1 VRAMEQRVLGKTGF
15 RVSVLGLGA
24 SEIGSA
30 RLSPAKAARL
40 LNGALDAGLSI
51 IDTAEC
57 YGASEELIGSAIGH
71 RRGDYCLITKCGHA
85 SGLDLPEWT
94 PALIERS
101 IERSL
106 KRLRT
111 DCIDVVQ
118 LHGCSEEAL
127 RRGDVVAALQRAREK
142 GNTQYIGYSGDNGAA
157 LYAVECGAFDTL
169 QISVSIADQ
178 ESIEKV
184 LPAAIKN
191 RVGVIAKR
199 PIANAAWVPRW
210 SFFGSHGRVYRRR
223 LRKLR
228 YDFLAREA
236 RVGIGIA
243 LRFALSVP
251 GVHTAIVG
259 TSKPAR
265 YESNASIAA
274 QGPLPPTVY
283 ESIRKRWRAVAETD
297 WTGRT

>member
-15 RVSVLGLGA
+15 RVSVLGFGG
-24 SEIGSA
+24 SEIGEE
-30 RLSPAKAARL
+30 RLRASKAGRL
-40 LNGALDAGLSI
+40 LNAALDAGLSI

-57 YGASEELIGSAIGH
+57 YGASEELIGATVAH
-71 RRGDYCLITKCGHA
+71 RRRDYCLVTKCGHA
-85 SGLDLPEWT
+85 SGLSLPEWT
-94 PALIERS
+94 PSLIERS

-118 LHGCSEEAL
+118 LHSCSEEIL
-127 RRGDVVAALQRAREK
+127 RKGDVVAALQRARDK
-142 GNTQYIGYSGDNGAA
+142 GNTRYIGYSGDNGAA

-178 ESIEKV
+178 EAIDTI
-184 LPAAIKN
+184 LPAAVRN
-191 RVGVIAKR
+191 RIGVIAKR

-210 SFFGSHGRVYRRR
+210 PFVGSYSRTYRRR
-223 LRKLR
+223 LRKLA
-228 YDFLAREA
+228 YDFLTRDARQA
-236 RVGIGIA
+236 IGIA

-251 GVHTAIVG
+251 GVNTAIVG
-259 TSKPAR
+259 TSNPSR
-265 YESNASIAA
+265 YESNAALAA

-283 ESIRKRWRAVAETD
+283 ETIRKRWRAVAEAD
-297 WTGRT
+297 WTGRA

>member
-1 VRAMEQRVLGKTGF
+1 MEQRVLGKTGF

-71 RRGDYCLITKCGHA
+71 RRRDYCLITKCGHA

-94 PALIERS
+94 PELIEKS

-127 RRGDVVAALQRAREK
+127 RKGDIVAALQRARER
-142 GNTQYIGYSGDNGAA
+142 GNTRYIGYSGDNGAA

-283 ESIRKRWRAVAETD
+283 EAIRKRWRAVAEAD

>member
-30 RLSPAKAARL
+30 RLSPAKAERL

-71 RRGDYCLITKCGHA
+71 RREDYCLITKCGHS

-94 PALIERS
+94 PELIEKS

-106 KRLRT
+106 KRLHT
-111 DCIDVVQ
+111 DCIDVIQ

-142 GNTQYIGYSGDNGAA
+142 GNTRYIGYSGDNGAA

-228 YDFLAREA
+228 YDFLAREV
-236 RVGIGIA
+236 RVGVGIA

-283 ESIRKRWRAVAETD
+283 ESIRKRWRAVAESD